1 MEQIRKKESIQMI
14 WVIAVIA
21 VILGISNSFYHRFDL
36 TTDQRYTLSET
47 TKDIVDEIEGPLF
60 VKVYLEGDFPAEFK
74 RIQTETRQHL
84 EELRSLNKDIVFQ
97 FINPLTKTNE
107 LIESGLQP
115 SKLSVQENGQVS
127 QAIIFPYA
135 VLEYKGKKQN
145 VSLLSEAP
153 ATSQEEQLQNS
164 IQNLEFAFTDG
175 INKLVQEKQKSVAVL
190 RGNGELSDLYLY
202 SALKKLG
209 EYVHLAEFTLDSS
222 ETNPQNTLKEL
233 QKYDLALIAKPT
245 KLFTENQKFTL
256 DQFILNGGKT
266 VWFIDQT
273 TAELDSLMDTG
284 NSLVMNRDLGLTDLL
299 FAYGVRVNYNLTK
312 DMYAS
317 TIRLAAGNSGNQTQ
331 YEDFPWLYFPLIFSK
346 NNHPINT
353 NLDPVFLRFPSTID
367 TLKNSI
373 EKTILLH
380 SSPYAKIIGTPA
392 DVSLNEIA
400 ENPTQESFN
409 QKNLIYGVLLEGEF
423 QSAYK
428 NRIKPFS
435 IQSATDESVYNQM
448 VVVSDG
454 DLIANDVLRGEPLPL
469 DQDKWTKKPLGNQ
482 QFLLNTVLFLLED
495 QSILELRAKQVQ
507 IKFLDKEKAYREKG
521 FWQILNV
528 LLPLIL
534 LMLFGIIFNYIRKK
548 RYTS

>member
-1 MEQIRKKESIQMI
+1 MEQLKKKLSIQLI
-14 WVIAVIA
+14 WVIVIIA
-21 VILGISNSFYHRFDL
+21 VILGLSNSFYHRFDL
-36 TTDQRYTLSET
+36 TADQRYTLSDT
-47 TKDIVDEIEGPLF
+47 TKEIIEQIEDPLF

-84 EELRSLNKDIVFQ
+84 EELRSLNKNIVFQ
-97 FINPLTKTNE
+97 FINPLTKANE

-135 VLEYKGKKQN
+135 VLEYQGKKQN

-153 ATSQEEQLQNS
+153 ATSQEEQLETS

-175 INKLVQEKQKSVAVL
+175 INKLVQDKQRSVAVL
-190 RGNGELSDLYLY
+190 RGNGELDDIYLY

-209 EYVHLAEFTLDSS
+209 EYVHLAEFTLDS
-222 ETNPQNTLKEL
+222 TQINPQQTLKEL
-233 QKYDLALIAKPT
+233 QNYDLALIVKPT
-245 KLFTENQKFTL
+245 ELFSENEKFTL
-256 DQFILNGGKT
+256 DQYITNGGKT

-284 NSLVMNRDLGLTDLL
+284 NSLVMNRDLALTDLL
-299 FAYGVRVNYNLTK
+299 FSYGVRVNYNLTK

-331 YEDFPWLYFPLIFSK
+331 FEDFPWLYFPLVFSK

-367 TLKNSI
+367 TLKNNVK
-373 EKTILLH
+373 KTILLS
-380 SSPYAKIIGTPA
+380 SSPYAKIMGTPA
-392 DVSLNEIA
+392 DISLNEIA
-400 ENPTQESFN
+400 ENPSQESFN
-409 QKNLIYGVLLEGEF
+409 QKNLIFGVLLEGKF

-435 IQSATDESVYNQM
+435 LPSVKDESTYNQM

-454 DLIANDVLRGEPLPL
+454 DLIANEVLRGQPLPL

-482 QFLLNTVLFLLED
+482 QFLLNAVQFLLED
-495 QSILELRAKQVQ
+495 QAILELRSKQIK
-507 IKFLDKEKAYREKG
+507 IKFLDKEKAFQNRG
-521 FWQILNV
+521 FWQVFNI
-528 LLPLIL
+528 LLPIGL
-534 LMLFGIIFNYIRKK
+534 LTLFGIIFNYIRKK
-548 RYTS
+548 KYTS

>member
-1 MEQIRKKESIQMI
+1 MEQLKKKLSIQLI
-14 WVIAVIA
+14 WVIVIIA
-21 VILGISNSFYHRFDL
+21 VILGLSNSFYHRFDL
-36 TTDQRYTLSET
+36 TADQRYTLSDT
-47 TKDIVDEIEGPLF
+47 TKEIIEQIEDPLF

-84 EELRSLNKDIVFQ
+84 EELRSLNKNIVFQ
-97 FINPLTKTNE
+97 FINPLTKANE

-135 VLEYKGKKQN
+135 VLEYQGKKQN

-153 ATSQEEQLQNS
+153 ATSQEEQLETS

-175 INKLVQEKQKSVAVL
+175 INKLVQDKQRSVAVL
-190 RGNGELSDLYLY
+190 RGNGELDDIYLY

-209 EYVHLAEFTLDSS
+209 EYVHLAEFTLDS
-222 ETNPQNTLKEL
+222 TQINPQQTLKEL
-233 QKYDLALIAKPT
+233 QNYDLALIVKPT
-245 KLFTENQKFTL
+245 ELFTENEKFTL
-256 DQFILNGGKT
+256 DQYITNGGKT

-284 NSLVMNRDLGLTDLL
+284 NSLVMNRDLALTDLL
-299 FAYGVRVNYNLTK
+299 FSYGVRVNYNLTK

-331 YEDFPWLYFPLIFSK
+331 FEDFPWLYFPLVFSK

-367 TLKNSI
+367 TLKNNVK
-373 EKTILLH
+373 KTILL
-380 SSPYAKIIGTPA
+380 SGSPYAKIIGTPA
-392 DVSLNEIA
+392 DISLNEIA
-400 ENPTQESFN
+400 ENPSQESFN
-409 QKNLIYGVLLEGEF
+409 QKNLIFGVLLEGKF

-435 IQSATDESVYNQM
+435 LPSVKDESTYNQM

-454 DLIANDVLRGEPLPL
+454 DLIANEVLRGQPLPL

-482 QFLLNTVLFLLED
+482 QFLLNAVQFLLED
-495 QSILELRAKQVQ
+495 QAILELRSKQIK
-507 IKFLDKEKAYREKG
+507 IKFLDKEKAFQNRG
-521 FWQILNV
+521 FWQVFNI
-528 LLPLIL
+528 LLPIGL
-534 LMLFGIIFNYIRKK
+534 LTLFGIIFNYIRKK
-548 RYTS
+548 KYTS

>member
-1 MEQIRKKESIQMI
+1 MEQLKKKLSIQLI
-14 WVIAVIA
+14 WIIVIIA
-21 VILGISNSFYHRFDL
+21 VILGLSNSFYHRFDL
-36 TTDQRYTLSET
+36 TADQRYTLSDT
-47 TKDIVDEIEGPLF
+47 TKEIIEQIEDPLF

-84 EELRSLNKDIVFQ
+84 EELRSLNKNIVFQ
-97 FINPLTKTNE
+97 FINPLTKANE

-135 VLEYKGKKQN
+135 VLEYQGKKQN

-153 ATSQEEQLQNS
+153 ATSQEEQLETS

-175 INKLVQEKQKSVAVL
+175 INKLVQDKQRSVAVL
-190 RGNGELSDLYLY
+190 RGNGELDDIYLY

-209 EYVHLAEFTLDSS
+209 EYVHLAEFTLDS
-222 ETNPQNTLKEL
+222 TQINPEQTLKEL
-233 QKYDLALIAKPT
+233 QNYDLALIVKPT
-245 KLFTENQKFTL
+245 ELFTENEKFTL
-256 DQFILNGGKT
+256 DQYITNGGKT

-284 NSLVMNRDLGLTDLL
+284 NSLVMNRDLALTDLL
-299 FAYGVRVNYNLTK
+299 FSYGVRVNYNLTK

-331 YEDFPWLYFPLIFSK
+331 FEDFPWLYFPLVFSK

-367 TLKNSI
+367 TLKNNVK
-373 EKTILLH
+373 KTILLS

-392 DVSLNEIA
+392 DISLNEIA
-400 ENPTQESFN
+400 ENPSQESFN
-409 QKNLIYGVLLEGEF
+409 QKNLIFGVLLEGKF

-435 IQSATDESVYNQM
+435 LPSVKDESTYNQM

-454 DLIANDVLRGEPLPL
+454 DLIANEVLRGQPLPL

-482 QFLLNTVLFLLED
+482 QFLLNAVQFLLED
-495 QSILELRAKQVQ
+495 QAILELRSKQIK
-507 IKFLDKEKAYREKG
+507 IKFLDKEKAFQNRG
-521 FWQILNV
+521 FWQVFNI
-528 LLPLIL
+528 LLPIGL
-534 LMLFGIIFNYIRKK
+534 LTLFGIIFNYIRKK
-548 RYTS
+548 KYTS

>member
-1 MEQIRKKESIQMI
+1 MEQLKKKLSIQLI
-14 WVIAVIA
+14 WIIVIIA
-21 VILGISNSFYHRFDL
+21 VILGLSNSFYHRFDL
-36 TTDQRYTLSET
+36 TADQRYTLSDT
-47 TKDIVDEIEGPLF
+47 TKEIIEQIEDPLF

-84 EELRSLNKDIVFQ
+84 EELRSLNKNIVFQ
-97 FINPLTKTNE
+97 FINPLTKANE

-135 VLEYKGKKQN
+135 VLEYQGKKQN

-153 ATSQEEQLQNS
+153 ATSQEEQLETS

-175 INKLVQEKQKSVAVL
+175 INKLVQDKQRSVAVL
-190 RGNGELSDLYLY
+190 RGNGELDDIYLY

-209 EYVHLAEFTLDSS
+209 EYVHLAEFTLDS
-222 ETNPQNTLKEL
+222 TQINPQQTLKEL
-233 QKYDLALIAKPT
+233 QNYDLALIVKPT
-245 KLFTENQKFTL
+245 ELFTENEKFTL
-256 DQFILNGGKT
+256 DQYITNGGKT

-284 NSLVMNRDLGLTDLL
+284 NSLVMNRDLALTDLL
-299 FAYGVRVNYNLTK
+299 FSYGVRVNYNLTK

-331 YEDFPWLYFPLIFSK
+331 FEDFPWLYFPLVFSK

-367 TLKNSI
+367 TLKNNVK
-373 EKTILLH
+373 KTILLS
-380 SSPYAKIIGTPA
+380 SSPYAKIMGTPA
-392 DVSLNEIA
+392 DISLNEIA
-400 ENPTQESFN
+400 ENPSQESFN
-409 QKNLIYGVLLEGEF
+409 QKNLIFGVLLEGKF

-435 IQSATDESVYNQM
+435 LPSVKDESAFNQM

-454 DLIANDVLRGEPLPL
+454 DLIANEVLRGQPLPL

-482 QFLLNTVLFLLED
+482 QFLLNAVQFLLED
-495 QSILELRAKQVQ
+495 QAILELRSKQIK
-507 IKFLDKEKAYREKG
+507 IKFLDKEKAFQNRG
-521 FWQILNV
+521 FWQVFNI
-528 LLPLIL
+528 LLPIGL
-534 LMLFGIIFNYIRKK
+534 LTLFGIIFNYIRKK
-548 RYTS
+548 KYTS

>member
-1 MEQIRKKESIQMI
+1 MEQLKKKLSIQLI
-14 WVIAVIA
+14 WIIVIIA
-21 VILGISNSFYHRFDL
+21 VILGLSNSFYHRFDL
-36 TTDQRYTLSET
+36 TADQRYTLSDT
-47 TKDIVDEIEGPLF
+47 TKEIIEQIEDPLF

-84 EELRSLNKDIVFQ
+84 EELRSLNKNIVFQ
-97 FINPLTKTNE
+97 FINPLTKANE

-135 VLEYKGKKQN
+135 VLEYQGKKQN

-153 ATSQEEQLQNS
+153 AASQEEQLETS

-175 INKLVQEKQKSVAVL
+175 INKLVQDKQRSVAVL
-190 RGNGELSDLYLY
+190 RGNGELDDIYLY

-209 EYVHLAEFTLDSS
+209 EYVHLAEFTLDS
-222 ETNPQNTLKEL
+222 TQINPQQTLKEL
-233 QKYDLALIAKPT
+233 QNYDLALIVKPT
-245 KLFTENQKFTL
+245 ELFSENEKFTL
-256 DQFILNGGKT
+256 DQYITNGGKT

-284 NSLVMNRDLGLTDLL
+284 NSLVMNRDLALTDLL
-299 FAYGVRVNYNLTK
+299 FSYGVRVNYNLTK

-331 YEDFPWLYFPLIFSK
+331 FEDFPWLYFPLVFSK

-367 TLKNSI
+367 TLKNNVK
-373 EKTILLH
+373 KTILLS
-380 SSPYAKIIGTPA
+380 SSPYGKIMGTPA
-392 DVSLNEIA
+392 DISLNEIA
-400 ENPTQESFN
+400 GNPSQESFN
-409 QKNLIYGVLLEGEF
+409 QKNLIFGVLLEGKF

-435 IQSATDESVYNQM
+435 LPSVKDESAFNQM

-454 DLIANDVLRGEPLPL
+454 DLIANEVLRGQPLPL

-482 QFLLNTVLFLLED
+482 QFLLNAVQFLLED
-495 QSILELRAKQVQ
+495 QAILELRSKQIK
-507 IKFLDKEKAYREKG
+507 IKFLDKEKAFQNRG
-521 FWQILNV
+521 FWQVFNI
-528 LLPLIL
+528 LLPIGL
-534 LMLFGIIFNYIRKK
+534 LTLFGIIFNYIRKK
-548 RYTS
+548 KYTS

>member
-1 MEQIRKKESIQMI
+1 MEQLNKKLSIQLI
-14 WVIAVIA
+14 WVIVIIA
-21 VILGISNSFYHRFDL
+21 VILGLSNSFYHRFDL
-36 TTDQRYTLSET
+36 TADQRYTLSDT
-47 TKDIVDEIEGPLF
+47 TKEIIEQIEDPLF

-84 EELRSLNKDIVFQ
+84 EELRSLNKNIVFQ
-97 FINPLTKTNE
+97 FINPLTKANE

-135 VLEYKGKKQN
+135 VLEYQGKKQN

-153 ATSQEEQLQNS
+153 ATSQEEQLETS

-175 INKLVQEKQKSVAVL
+175 INKLVQDKQRSVAVL
-190 RGNGELSDLYLY
+190 RGNGELDDIYLY

-209 EYVHLAEFTLDSS
+209 EYVHLAEFTLDS
-222 ETNPQNTLKEL
+222 TQINPQQTLKEL
-233 QKYDLALIAKPT
+233 QNYDLALIVKPT
-245 KLFTENQKFTL
+245 ELFSENEKFTL
-256 DQFILNGGKT
+256 DQYITNGGKT

-284 NSLVMNRDLGLTDLL
+284 NSLVMNRDLALTDLL
-299 FAYGVRVNYNLTK
+299 FSYGVRVNYNLTK

-331 YEDFPWLYFPLIFSK
+331 FEDFPWLYFPLVFSK

-367 TLKNSI
+367 TLKNNVK
-373 EKTILLH
+373 KTILL
-380 SSPYAKIIGTPA
+380 SGSPYAKIIGTPA
-392 DVSLNEIA
+392 DISLNEIA
-400 ENPTQESFN
+400 ENPSQESFN
-409 QKNLIYGVLLEGEF
+409 QKNLIFGVLLEGKF

-435 IQSATDESVYNQM
+435 LPSVKDESAFNQM

-454 DLIANDVLRGEPLPL
+454 DLIANEVLRGQPLPL

-482 QFLLNTVLFLLED
+482 QFLLNAVQFLLED
-495 QSILELRAKQVQ
+495 QAILELRSKQIK
-507 IKFLDKEKAYREKG
+507 IKFLDKEKAFQNRG
-521 FWQILNV
+521 FWQVFNI
-528 LLPLIL
+528 LLPIGL
-534 LMLFGIIFNYIRKK
+534 LTLFGIIFNYIRKK
-548 RYTS
+548 KYTS